1 MAGPAFRAA
10 AVRVRVPATSAN
22 LGPGFDAL
30 GLSLGLYDDV
40 VVRVADSGLHVDIAG
55 EGAETLPRDESHL
68 LVRSLRTAFDLL
80 GGQPRGLEVVC
91 ANRIP
96 HGRGL
101 GSSSAAIC
109 AGIVAARAVTIG
121 GDARLDDAALLE
133 LATEIEGHP
142 DNVAACLLGGF
153 TLAWMDGGRGP
164 RDQDGPRAIP
174 SFRWSSCPA
183 RPVLTET
190 ARGLLPRT
198 VPHVD
203 AAANAG
209 RAALLVEALTRRPE
223 LLLAATEDRLHQEY
237 RAPAMPES
245 VALVNRLRA
254 DGVPAVISGAGP
266 TVLALVEDG
275 AADKVARTGGR
286 GVGRQPARPSTPRG
300 RASCRSAR
308 RRGRRERLAGER
320 EGECLLE
327 PVVLTSSLHSD
338 VFVARCFVSPI
349 RDHHSSGSLPNCL
362 RSLPEQFR
370 ARSGTGTTPHAPSQQ
385 GPSRGISGRN
395 PSHVACLSAVPGGTT
410 APARSGSTR
419 SRTAAG
425 QHNRSPSQ
433 TGRRPLQGRTLRERH
448 HRSDGRD
455 CRQHL
460 STTPRPPQ
468 VLPLAP
474 PHGAAAPA
482 PASTAWSWPSCSR
495 SRPASASGAPRGCAR
510 AS

>member
-22 LGPGFDAL
+22 LGPGFDAF

-40 VVRVADSGLHVDIAG
+40 VVRVADAGLHIDIAG
-55 EGAETLPRDESHL
+55 EGGETLPRDENHL
-68 LVRSLRTAFDLL
+68 LVRALRTAFDLL
-80 GGQPRGLEVVC
+80 GGQPRGLEIVC

-121 GDARLDDAALLE
+121 GESRLDDTALLE

-153 TLAWMDGGRGP
+153 TLSWMERGAA
-164 RDQDGPRAIP
+164 RAI
-174 SFRWSSCPA
+174 RTEPA
-183 RPVLTET
+183 DSIVPVVFVPGKPVLTET

-223 LLLAATEDRLHQEY
+223 LLLPATEDRLHQDY

-245 VALVNRLRA
+245 AALVERLRA

-266 TVLALVEDG
+266 TVLALVDHES
-275 AADKVARTGGR
+275 ADKVAH
-286 GVGRQPARPSTPRG
+286 
-300 RASCRSAR
+300 
-308 RRGRRERLAGER
+308 LAGEGWAANR
-320 EGECLLE
+320 LE
-327 PVVLTSSLHSD
+327 LD
-338 VFVARCFVSPI
+338 A
-349 RDHHSSGSLPNCL
+349 
-362 RSLPEQFR
+362 
-370 ARSGTGTTPHAPSQQ
+370 
-385 GPSRGISGRN
+385 
-395 PSHVACLSAVPGGTT
+395 GG
-410 APARSGSTR
+410 AS
-419 SRTAAG
+419 
-425 QHNRSPSQ
+425 
-433 TGRRPLQGRTLRERH
+433 
-448 HRSDGRD
+448 
-455 CRQHL
+455 
-460 STTPRPPQ
+460 

-474 PHGAAAPA
+474 FSVH
-482 PASTAWSWPSCSR
+482 
-495 SRPASASGAPRGCAR
+495 
-510 AS
+510 